1 MIGHFTTNHPVLQHC
16 CLLKMFYPYAKA
28 QRCNMEDQHLSHY
41 RRQVQSHIK
50 DGNSAPSLTRSQEIQ
65 QEENHTYTYKRLWP
79 YDHKC
84 FKSFLNNLPLS
95 KAE

>member
-1 MIGHFTTNHPVLQHC
+1 
-16 CLLKMFYPYAKA
+16 
-28 QRCNMEDQHLSHY
+28 MEDQQLSHN

-50 DGNSAPSLTRSQEIQ
+50 DSNSAPSLTRSQEIQ
-65 QEENHTYTYKRLWP
+65 QEEKHMYTYKRMWP

-84 FKSFLNNLPLS
+84 FKSFLNNLSLS